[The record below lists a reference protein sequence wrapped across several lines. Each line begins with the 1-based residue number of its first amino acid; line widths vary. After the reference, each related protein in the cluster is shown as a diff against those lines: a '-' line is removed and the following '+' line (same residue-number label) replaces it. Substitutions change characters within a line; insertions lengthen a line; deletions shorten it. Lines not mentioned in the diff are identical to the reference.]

1 MTLTRTPTE
10 LVEAR
15 ERAGTAGLVACSP
28 AWSRTQLSQI
38 AKVTNGAAF
47 KSADFNTVGQG
58 APLIRIR
65 DVGTDTVGT
74 WTTEQAQVRCRVRPG
89 DLLVGMDGDFR
100 ARVWH
105 GPEALLNQRVC
116 KVEVTSPN
124 YEQSFLNLVLQGY
137 LEMISDSTSATTV
150 KHLSSKSIQ
159 QIPLPHPPL
168 PEQRRIVEIVEEQV
182 AHLDA
187 ADASLASAERRLSA
201 LQDGVIRSAVLGQGS
216 LGPHLPSPLEAVG
229 TNDGELE
236 PLPPGWRWAR
246 LHEVADV
253 VGGVTKDAKKQD
265 DPNYVAVPYLRVAN
279 VQRGSLNLD
288 TVTTIRVAP
297 HRAAALELKVGDVLL
312 NEGGD
317 RDKLARGW
325 VWEGQIPACIHQNH
339 VFRARVRDITIDP
352 YFLSHAANAIGGKW
366 AERNGKQTTNL
377 ASISLS
383 MIKKMPVPV
392 PPNGQSKKIASEI
405 ALRLEGLARQS
416 DAISVAK
423 RRSAVLRRTVLAAA
437 FSGRLT
443 THTDAVGS
451 LPGAS
456 ADD

>member
-15 ERAGTAGLVACSP
+15 ERSGTAGLVACSP

-137 LEMISDSTSATTV
+137 LEMIWDSTSATTV

-168 PEQRRIVEIVEEQV
+168 PEQRRIVEMVEEHMT
-182 AHLDA
+182 HLDA
-187 ADASLASAERRLSA
+187 ADASLASAEQRARALIASSRANLVSEGQRLGVDSTVGVHSTEVAYGSSSKTSDASDGVPVLRMGNIQDGQLDWSSLKYLPRDHAEFPKLLLRDGDLLFNRTNSAELVGKSAVFRGERSASYASYLIRVRFDDTVLPEWANLCINSPQGRAHVKSVLAQQVGQANVNGTKLKAFPLSVPPVEDQRRLLESA
-201 LQDGVIRSAVLGQGS
+201 D
-216 LGPHLPSPLEAVG
+216 
-229 TNDGELE
+229 
-236 PLPPGWRWAR
+236 
-246 LHEVADV
+246 
-253 VGGVTKDAKKQD
+253 
-265 DPNYVAVPYLRVAN
+265 
-279 VQRGSLNLD
+279 
-288 TVTTIRVAP
+288 
-297 HRAAALELKVGDVLL
+297 
-312 NEGGD
+312 
-317 RDKLARGW
+317 
-325 VWEGQIPACIHQNH
+325 
-339 VFRARVRDITIDP
+339 RARRDALRTT
-352 YFLSHAANAIGGKW
+352 
-366 AERNGKQTTNL
+366 QTTH
-377 ASISLS
+377 
-383 MIKKMPVPV
+383 
-392 PPNGQSKKIASEI
+392 
-405 ALRLEGLARQS
+405 RTR
-416 DAISVAK
+416 
-423 RRSAVLRRTVLAAA
+423 RRSAILRQAILAAA
-437 FSGRLT
+437 FSGHLT
-443 THTDAVGS
+443 STTDPSDLLQESIA
-451 LPGAS
+451 
-456 ADD
+456 

>member
-1 MTLTRTPTE
+1 MNVPDGWRTMTLDE
-10 LVEAR
+10 
-15 ERAGTAGLVACSP
+15 
-28 AWSRTQLSQI
+28 
-38 AKVTNGAAF
+38 
-47 KSADFNTVGQG
+47 
-58 APLIRIR
+58 
-65 DVGTDTVGT
+65 VGT
-74 WTTEQAQVRCRVRPG
+74 WFGGGTPSKSRPEFWDGGTVPWLSPKDMGETRLSGTRDKITDAAVSGSAARMVPAGAVAFVVRSGILERALPSTLVSFPTTLNQDMKA
-89 DLLVGMDGDFR
+89 LVPHADIVTPEWLAHAFR
-100 ARVWH
+100 AFEH
-105 GPEALLNQRVC
+105 PLLTGTR
-116 KVEVTSPN
+116 KA
-124 YEQSFLNLVLQGY
+124 G
-137 LEMISDSTSATTV
+137 TTV
-150 KHLSSKSIQ
+150 ASLDFGKVKSFQ
-159 QIPLPHPPL
+159 LPVPPL

-423 RRSAVLRRTVLAAA
+423 RRSAVLRRAVLAAA

>member
-1 MTLTRTPTE
+1 MNAPNGWRVALLSDVCSVGPRDPALPETAPFVPMDAVKVGVREPAYYEPRGKRGSIRAKDNDLLFARITPCLENGKVSLLPPSSGPTGGSTE
-10 LVEAR
+10 FLVVRPGTNVDPRYLYLWSLNPAVR
-15 ERAGTAGLVACSP
+15 ERAKAEMTGTTGRMRL
-28 AWSRTQLSQI
+28 SRSAL
-38 AKVTNGAAF
+38 GALPF
-47 KSADFNTVGQG
+47 
-58 APLIRIR
+58 
-65 DVGTDTVGT
+65 
-74 WTTEQAQVRCRVRPG
+74 
-89 DLLVGMDGDFR
+89 
-100 ARVWH
+100 
-105 GPEALLNQRVC
+105 
-116 KVEVTSPN
+116 
-124 YEQSFLNLVLQGY
+124 
-137 LEMISDSTSATTV
+137 
-150 KHLSSKSIQ
+150 
-159 QIPLPHPPL
+159 PHPPL
-168 PEQRRIVEIVEEQV
+168 PEQRRIVETVEEHM

-201 LQDGVIRSAVLGQGS
+201 LQDGVIRSAVLGQWA

-246 LHEVADV
+246 LSEVADV
-253 VGGVTKDAKKQD
+253 VGGVTKDSKKQG

-297 HRAAALELKVGDVLL
+297 HRAAALELEVGDVLL

-339 VFRARVRDITIDP
+339 VFRARVRDVEIDP
-352 YFLSHAANAIGGKW
+352 YFLSHAANTIGGKW

-392 PPNGQSKKIASEI
+392 PPNGQSKQIASEI
-405 ALRLEGLARQS
+405 ALRLEGFARQS

-423 RRSAVLRRTVLAAA
+423 RRSAVLRRAVLAAA

-443 THTDAVGS
+443 THADAVGS
-451 LPGAS
+451 LPGAP